1 MAIIGRI
8 IKKPFNIKNMTNEQ
22 NPIIGTEKGTFY
34 LIELASELAEKF
46 IELKYK
52 YSMINIYN
60 QDEFEQFS
68 YTDEIQDEFNF
79 IYDEIET
86 YLQNNKL

>member
-1 MAIIGRI
+1 
-8 IKKPFNIKNMTNEQ
+8 MTNEQ
-22 NPIIGTEKGTFY
+22 KPMIGTEKGTFY

-46 IELKYK
+46 IQLKYQ

-60 QDEFEQFS
+60 QDEFEEFS
-68 YTDEIQDEFNF
+68 YTEEIQDEFNSV
-79 IYDEIET
+79 YDEIET

>member
-1 MAIIGRI
+1 MAIICRI

-22 NPIIGTEKGTFY
+22 NPIIGTEKATYY

-60 QDEFEQFS
+60 SDEFEQFS